1 MQQRVLGK
9 TGFPV
14 SAITLGG
21 GGIGMVWGPTTE
33 EECVETVKQAITCG
47 INIIDVAPVYGR
59 GKAEEIVGKAWPQ
72 LAPKPLIATKVLVM
86 PDERR
91 DLAGAVRRSLE
102 GSLKR
107 LGLGQVDVFQ
117 LHNQI
122 EPQEPVSPRRL
133 TLREVTGPG
142 GVLDVM
148 QRLKDEGLTRALGF
162 TGIARH
168 NAVRELF
175 ADGRLATVQ
184 LVTNLLCSEGEM
196 GAPGDAPLR
205 DHLEMVR
212 LAQQAGFGVFGIR
225 PFAAGSLTAAIDRSL
240 PTNHPVARDFALA
253 QQHLGFLGAE
263 TSSSLAFAAM
273 RYALSL
279 PGVSTVVTGAKNRAE
294 LAEAVAAAEAG
305 PLPPSLMERIA
316 PLQRTVLARQ

>member
-1 MQQRVLGK
+1 MVDGSAVAPMKRRGEALMQQRVLGK

-33 EECVETVKQAITCG
+33 DECVETVKQAITCG

-59 GKAEEIVGKAWPQ
+59 GKAEEIVGKAWPE
-72 LAPKPLIATKVLVM
+72 LTPKPLIATKVLVM

-142 GVLDVM
+142 GVLDAM
-148 QRLKDEGLTRALGF
+148 QRLKDEGLVRSLGF

-168 NAVRELF
+168 DVVCELY
-175 ADGRLATVQ
+175 ADGRLETVQ
-184 LVTNLLCSEGEM
+184 LVTNILCSEGEM
-196 GAPGDAPLR
+196 GTPGDVPSR
-205 DHLEMVR
+205 NHLEMVR
-212 LAQQAGFGVFGIR
+212 LAQEAGFGVFGIR
-225 PFAAGSLTAAIDRSL
+225 PFAAGSLTAAIDRAL
-240 PTNHPVARDFALA
+240 PADHPVARDFALA
-253 QQHLGFLGAE
+253 QQHLGFLTAE
-263 TSSSLAFAAM
+263 NSHLSLVSAAM
-273 RYALSL
+273 GYALSP
-279 PGVSTVVTGAKNRAE
+279 PGVST
-294 LAEAVAAAEAG
+294 
-305 PLPPSLMERIA
+305 
-316 PLQRTVLARQ
+316 